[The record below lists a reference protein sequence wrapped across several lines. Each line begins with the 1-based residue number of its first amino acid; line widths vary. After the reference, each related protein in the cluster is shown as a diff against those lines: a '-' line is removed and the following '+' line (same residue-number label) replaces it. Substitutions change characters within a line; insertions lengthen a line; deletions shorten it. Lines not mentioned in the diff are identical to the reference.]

1 MTTLYDTPIKH
12 RQEYYDSGS
21 EYDENDESLEMAEYD
36 LDVVDDAL
44 LNPNSHEY
52 MDHFGFKI
60 HVRTDDESSSGDE
73 SDFEQVKKKAMP
85 AVPSTTST
93 ATSDDD
99 DSIDTNATT
108 PHQVWPDEKYS
119 KSVPILKNPP
129 ARQRS
134 ISGSR
139 NSKDTHR
146 SSTSQNSARY
156 SILSSFNNPFKAA
169 NVTRPAS
176 VVSVQS
182 ISRPSESYQRRQ
194 SKRYSDKPQVI
205 GTPRSPGANH
215 RHFDKLVSRF
225 RRFSHNDHKYDSEKH
240 VMLKELAMEELGHY
254 RDKGGYQNNSYDWDF
269 WAMVID
275 DFGRVIETQMDDLRQ
290 NLSKNGGIPS
300 PIRGLLWQLISKS
313 RDSFDMETEYRDIL
327 KRSNSPFEKQ
337 IQRDISR
344 TFPNHPY
351 FMQESGRQSLFNV
364 AKAYSVFDQEVGY
377 CQGLAFIIGCLLL
390 HMSEENAFC
399 VLIKLM
405 GKYGLRGH
413 FTPRMEILHQHIYQ
427 FDNVF
432 QQKLPVIHR
441 HMENEG
447 VTPSMYASQWFI
459 TLFAY
464 RCPIEFAFR
473 VIDLVLIEGT
483 QVLVQIGLA
492 LIVRNQEKI
501 LKLHFETL
509 VDFLCN
515 GVFAVFGDDSNS
527 FVEDTYRVDL
537 PARFMARLAQQFTGD
552 EARESK
558 SSSQEDNL
566 RRVNGQLTEH
576 IRAVEGQLQLAKN
589 ETKELTQKIIDAK
602 MDHARTEDEK
612 DQLKNDLAR
621 IKASFEKELQ
631 SLRSEN
637 QRLASDN
644 AHLSSQLTET
654 ESQMIHLK
662 MSLAEQQAASQSANT
677 GRLVFSENGRNHRLD
692 LDYPFRLNFYLKPP
706 PAEITIEEFEGFALD
721 RLQVLRAIEAASL
734 RNKDLKTELPQ
745 VLEQHLPLRSNLSKS
760 VDLYEER
767 RKDHISHFVLR
778 MAYCRSDDL
787 RQWFIKQECT
797 LFQYRF
803 EQEPMEEKKNFLN
816 DLNLNW
822 KILTS
827 EEKEAIREQLEICS
841 RPKQGMSAAEY
852 VSSETFFEVAFEKV
866 PTMVGNRSVYVK
878 KGKAYVPMTE
888 QINLVMLEFK
898 NYLERALDATAK
910 LLPRLEEDDRLKPI
924 LLNVEKQ
931 YVGKSYGSADQANSE
946 SISASQVDAAVHHH
960 APLCMRNLH
969 EALRADKHLRH
980 DGRFQYGLFL
990 KGIGLSVE
998 EALLFWRTAFS
1009 NFTDDK
1015 FNKEHAY
1022 NIRHSYGLEGKHT
1035 NYAPLSCI
1043 KIITGNP
1050 PSTGDHHGCPFR
1062 HFSANNLENRLQKDK
1077 ISSTHINEI
1086 LELVRNRHY
1095 QVACTRHFEVTRTAK
1110 QVDIIEHPNQYYEA
1124 SKASQVPSTEALAEE
1139 SMEMD
1144 D

>member
-1 MTTLYDTPIKH
+1 MTTLYDTPINHQKDLY
-12 RQEYYDSGS
+12 ESGS
-21 EYDENDESLEMAEYD
+21 DYEENDESLEMAEYD

-73 SDFEQVKKKAMP
+73 SDFEQVKKKTMP

-99 DSIDTNATT
+99 SIDTTLTT
-108 PHQVWPDEKYS
+108 PHQVYAQRSLDQ
-119 KSVPILKNPP
+119 KSPVVPILKNPP

-134 ISGSR
+134 ATYDSR
-139 NSKDTHR
+139 ESKETHR

-156 SILSSFNNPFKAA
+156 SILSSFMKPA
-169 NVTRPAS
+169 TRPSS

-240 VMLKELAMEELGHY
+240 VMLKEQAMEELGHY

-300 PIRGLLWQLISKS
+300 PIRGLVWQLISKS
-313 RDSFDMETEYRDIL
+313 RDSFDMELEYRDIL

-473 VIDLVLIEGT
+473 VIDLLLIEGT
-483 QVLVQIGLA
+483 QVLIQIGLA
-492 LIVRNQEKI
+492 IIVRNQEKI

-515 GVFAVFGDDSNS
+515 GVFTVFGDDGNS

-576 IRAVEGQLQLAKN
+576 IRAVEGQLQIVKTEN
-589 ETKELTQKIIDAK
+589 KELTQKIIHAK

-621 IKASFEKELQ
+621 VKASFEKELQ
-631 SLRSEN
+631 ALRLEN
-637 QRLASDN
+637 QRLADEN
-644 AHLSSQLTET
+644 THLTGQLTDT
-654 ESQMIHLK
+654 ESQLIHLK
-662 MSLAEQQAASQSANT
+662 MSLAEQQ
-677 GRLVFSENGRNHRLD
+677 G
-692 LDYPFRLNFYLKPP
+692 
-706 PAEITIEEFEGFALD
+706 EF
-721 RLQVLRAIEAASL
+721 
-734 RNKDLKTELPQ
+734 
-745 VLEQHLPLRSNLSKS
+745 
-760 VDLYEER
+760 
-767 RKDHISHFVLR
+767 
-778 MAYCRSDDL
+778 
-787 RQWFIKQECT
+787 
-797 LFQYRF
+797 
-803 EQEPMEEKKNFLN
+803 
-816 DLNLNW
+816 
-822 KILTS
+822 
-827 EEKEAIREQLEICS
+827 
-841 RPKQGMSAAEY
+841 
-852 VSSETFFEVAFEKV
+852 
-866 PTMVGNRSVYVK
+866 
-878 KGKAYVPMTE
+878 
-888 QINLVMLEFK
+888 
-898 NYLERALDATAK
+898 
-910 LLPRLEEDDRLKPI
+910 
-924 LLNVEKQ
+924 
-931 YVGKSYGSADQANSE
+931 
-946 SISASQVDAAVHHH
+946 
-960 APLCMRNLH
+960 
-969 EALRADKHLRH
+969 EALRH
-980 DGRFQYGLFL
+980 DL
-990 KGIGLSVE
+990 K
-998 EALLFWRTAFS
+998 
-1009 NFTDDK
+1009 K
-1015 FNKEHAY
+1015 QHA
-1022 NIRHSYGLEGKHT
+1022 T
-1035 NYAPLSCI
+1035 
-1043 KIITGNP
+1043 
-1050 PSTGDHHGCPFR
+1050 
-1062 HFSANNLENRLQKDK
+1062 
-1077 ISSTHINEI
+1077 
-1086 LELVRNRHY
+1086 
-1095 QVACTRHFEVTRTAK
+1095 
-1110 QVDIIEHPNQYYEA
+1110 
-1124 SKASQVPSTEALAEE
+1124 
-1139 SMEMD
+1139 
-1144 D
+1144 